1 MNNEKALSA
10 LADTRQDGN
19 ENNHQVNDI
28 TFKCGLSI
36 GRIAELME
44 LIDLFNQQFN
54 GLATLSLT
62 KHGADIHVTTCHASK
77 SSYKRFESEDTFPA
91 SWHNVCGD
99 TNLEK
104 AEAYMK
110 MLIRSADFCKAM
122 RGFDYEREE

>member
-1 MNNEKALSA
+1 MENKNALPVA
-10 LADTRQDGN
+10 ATTKQDGN

-54 GLATLSLT
+54 GIATLSLT
-62 KHGADIHVTTCHASK
+62 SRGADIHVTMCHVRK
-77 SSYKRFESEDTFPA
+77 SSYKCFETEDAFPA

-99 TNLEK
+99 ADLVK
-104 AEAYMK
+104 AEAFMK
-110 MLIRSADFCKAM
+110 MLIRAADHCEAM

>member
-1 MNNEKALSA
+1 MENKNALSA

-19 ENNHQVNDI
+19 EKFIHRDDT

-54 GLATLSLT
+54 GIATLSLT
-62 KHGADIHVTTCHASK
+62 SRGADIHVTMCHVRK
-77 SSYKRFESEDTFPA
+77 SSYKCFETEDTFPA

-104 AEAYMK
+104 AEAFMK
-110 MLIRSADFCKAM
+110 MLIRAADHCEAM

>member
-1 MNNEKALSA
+1 MENKNALPVA
-10 LADTRQDGN
+10 ATTKQDGN
-19 ENNHQVNDI
+19 ENNHQVNDT

-54 GLATLSLT
+54 GIATLSLT
-62 KHGADIHVTTCHASK
+62 SRVADIHVTMCHVRK
-77 SSYKRFESEDTFPA
+77 SSYKCFETEDAFPA

-99 TNLEK
+99 ANLEK

-110 MLIRSADFCKAM
+110 MLIRSADYCKAM
-122 RGFDYEREE
+122 RGIDYVHP

>member
-1 MNNEKALSA
+1 MENKNALPVA
-10 LADTRQDGN
+10 ATTKQDGN

-54 GLATLSLT
+54 GIATLSLT
-62 KHGADIHVTTCHASK
+62 SRGADIHVTMCHVRK
-77 SSYKRFESEDTFPA
+77 SSYKCFETEDTFPA

-110 MLIRSADFCKAM
+110 MLIRSADYCKAM
-122 RGFDYEREE
+122 RGIDYVHP